1 VRPQR
6 FTRPKRE
13 RPQEV
18 PGRNVQETRLG
29 GVRRFAVENR
39 SPKVQPGRVLNDQT
53 APWNRTRPPPVGL
66 ANVPWQPVISM
77 KILVAG
83 RCNA

>member
-1 VRPQR
+1 M
-6 FTRPKRE
+6 
-13 RPQEV
+13 
-18 PGRNVQETRLG
+18 PGRNVRQRVPPDEIMDIPVQETRLG

-39 SPKVQPGRVLNDQT
+39 SPKDSATGRVLNDQT

-66 ANVPWQPVISM
+66 ADVPWQPVISM